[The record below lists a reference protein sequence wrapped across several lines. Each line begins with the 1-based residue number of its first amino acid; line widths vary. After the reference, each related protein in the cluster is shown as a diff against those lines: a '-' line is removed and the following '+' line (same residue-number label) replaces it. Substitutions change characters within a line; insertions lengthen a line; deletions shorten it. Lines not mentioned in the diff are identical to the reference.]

1 MTMNRRIVALCAL
14 LAVAW
19 TALWPLVASA
29 HALASAEAMPLC
41 HQAGMQVGADEAPA
55 GGMPAVPESPRQ
67 HCPLCIMAFFA
78 MPSAPA
84 LVAADRVAP
93 VDLAA
98 DFRSATQPADLSAR
112 LPESRAPP
120 IASLV

>member
-14 LAVAW
+14 LAVTW